1 MLEKDYCQTLS
12 LVVNRELSQHKTRL
26 IRDNLPLA
34 AARLQNVFIESF
46 PTAILAVHKTI
57 LTREPNRAVGADQ
70 LHVPTLQLMRAK
82 LVGEKLK
89 GTRYSRSTKSLQYRR
104 HIPREAKRTVEAI
117 NKLKTKRKKKRNEQ
131 KKNGGR
137 NEETLGQTIPVE
149 MLVRHGPDK
158 AYGACVPSV
167 AIPSRVSDTTPAL
180 LRGEAGRSFPT
191 GLSTLDKRGVL
202 HIFPIFH

>member
-1 MLEKDYCQTLS
+1 MLYSSSQTKSQVFRNDILGQIQLLEKDYCQTLS

-117 NKLKTKRKKKRNEQ
+117 NKLKTKRKKKRNELSLKLLQ
-131 KKNGGR
+131 RCNIKSLRPNYKSC
-137 NEETLGQTIPVE
+137 TLRRT
-149 MLVRHGPDK
+149 
-158 AYGACVPSV
+158 
-167 AIPSRVSDTTPAL
+167 
-180 LRGEAGRSFPT
+180 
-191 GLSTLDKRGVL
+191 
-202 HIFPIFH
+202 